1 MGLRLKCLP
10 FNNVVA
16 NGVATLDLSS
26 LLGTT
31 IERITLQLGGTSLTK
46 AMLTSIQLKANG
58 KIIYDTTGSR
68 VDTRMQYR
76 GITANAGFLVL
87 DFSEIRSKTELGQ
100 SLGSIDTTRGITSL
114 KLEINIAGATAPTLQ
129 AYAEVDRPQVDAA
142 QSSTRDLIARVHPS
156 TQTIGGSGQFSL
168 AVPHFSV
175 ADGGSIFKRIT
186 IFSANMTGLLIKKN
200 GVVVEENIKA
210 LNDFQQT
217 EYKKV
222 PQAGVYMMDFIVDD
236 NQSQAL
242 NTRDAQ
248 TMEIL
253 GTFSAGETIVVEV
266 EVLEPLGV
274 F

>member
-16 NGVATLDLSS
+16 SGVATLDLSS

-31 IERITLQLGGTSLTK
+31 IERIALQLGGTALTK
-46 AMLTSIQLKANG
+46 AMLTSIQIKANG
-58 KIIYDTTGSR
+58 KIIYDTTGAR
-68 VDTRMQYR
+68 RDTCMQYR
-76 GITANAGFLVL
+76 GITAAAGFLVL

-100 SLGSIDTTRGITSL
+100 SLGSIDTTMGITSL
-114 KLEINIAGATAPTLQ
+114 KLEVTIAGATAPTLQ
-129 AYAEVDRPQVDAA
+129 AWAEVDRPQVDAA
-142 QSSTRDLIARVHPS
+142 QSSTRGLIARVHS
-156 TQTIGGSGQFSL
+156 SNQTIGGSGQFSI
-168 AVPHFSV
+168 AVPHFAV
-175 ADGGSIFKRIT
+175 AEGGSIYKRIA

-200 GVVVEENIKA
+200 GVVVEENIKT
-210 LNDFQQT
+210 LNDYQQI

-222 PQAGVYMMDFIVDD
+222 PQPGLYMMDFITDD

>member
-10 FNNVVA
+10 ANNVVN
-16 NGVATLDLSS
+16 NGVATIDLSS

-31 IERITLQLGGTSLTK
+31 VERIALQLGGTALTK
-46 AMLTSIQLKANG
+46 AMLTSIQMKANG
-58 KIIYDTTGSR
+58 KIIYDTSGSR

-100 SLGSIDTTRGITSL
+100 SLGSLDTTMGVTSL
-114 KLEINIAGATAPTLQ
+114 KLEITIAGATAPTLQ
-129 AYAEVDRPQVDAA
+129 AWAEVDRPQVDAA
-142 QSSTRDLIARVHPS
+142 QSSTRGLIARVHS
-156 TQTIGGSGQFSL
+156 SNQTIGGSGQFSIS
-168 AVPHFSV
+168 VPHFTPTE
-175 ADGGSIFKRIT
+175 GGSIYKRIA

-200 GVVVEENIKA
+200 GVVVEENVKA
-210 LNDFQQT
+210 LNDYQQQ
-217 EYKKV
+217 EYRKV
-222 PQAGVYMMDFIVDD
+222 PQAGLYMMDFITDD

-253 GTFSAGETIVVEV
+253 GTFSAGETIVIEV

>member
-31 IERITLQLGGTSLTK
+31 IERITLQLGGTALTK
-46 AMLTSIQLKANG
+46 AMLTSIQMKANG
-58 KIIYDTTGSR
+58 KIIYDTSGAR
-68 VDTRMQYR
+68 RDTCMQYR
-76 GITANAGFLVL
+76 GITPNAGFLVI

-100 SLGSIDTTRGITSL
+100 SLGSLDTTMGVTSL
-114 KLEINIAGATAPTLQ
+114 KLEIAIAGATAPTLQ
-129 AYAEVDRPQVDAA
+129 AWAEVDRPQVDVSQA
-142 QSSTRDLIARVHPS
+142 STRPLIARVHS
-156 TQTIGGSGQFSL
+156 SNQTIGGSGQFSIS
-168 AVPHFSV
+168 VPHFAVSE
-175 ADGGSIFKRIT
+175 GGSIYKRIA

-200 GVVVEENIKA
+200 GVVVEENIKS
-210 LNDFQQT
+210 LNDYQQM

-222 PQAGVYMMDFIVDD
+222 PQAGLYMMDFITDD

-253 GTFSAGETIVVEV
+253 GTFSAGETIVIEV